1 MASIAAVVPKKQK
14 MKKMKRKQEY
24 KIQNLR
30 ELKTLG
36 QQLLSS
42 RSHIN
47 NLPRLLNYVKPTSP
61 PKYALE
67 SVLSLHSFFT
77 PLLPDLP
84 PSASSSGPSHQAT
97 SQFIYLTWL
106 RSNFDRFV
114 ASLFSIAISSQC
126 DQTLRV
132 TLSSL
137 IILLLPIML

>member
-14 MKKMKRKQEY
+14 MTKMKKMKRKQEY
-24 KIQNLR
+24 KIKNLW

-36 QQLLSS
+36 QELLSS

-61 PKYALE
+61 PHYALE

-84 PSASSSGPSHQAT
+84 PSASSSGPSHQAA
-97 SQFIYLTWL
+97 SEFIYFTWL

-132 TLSSL
+132 TLSFLS
-137 IILLLPIML
+137 

>member
-24 KIQNLR
+24 KIKNLW

-61 PKYALE
+61 PHYALE

-84 PSASSSGPSHQAT
+84 PSASSSGPSHQA
-97 SQFIYLTWL
+97 SSEFIYFTWL

-114 ASLFSIAISSQC
+114 ASLLSIAISSQC

-132 TLSSL
+132 TLYFLS
-137 IILLLPIML
+137 